1 MSDDEK
7 KVVPE
12 SQDSKQR
19 ASAWVFTLQDDGEF
33 KEEFKEIKE
42 HKLVRYLC
50 YQKEVG
56 ESGNAHYQGYIE
68 LNGRCR
74 LSAMKKLNASAHFEP
89 RRGSR
94 EQAREYCRKEESR
107 VPGTEPIEWG
117 IWNSKGSGARTDLAA
132 LYESVKNGDDFADI
146 QEQHLESYA
155 KYYKFADRART
166 NLKRKIMESR
176 PFQKPTIKTYWGETG
191 CGKTRLVHEAEPDVY
206 TVDCG
211 TSQTLWWDNYDGQ
224 EAILFDDFYGGV
236 KHSILLQ
243 LIDGY
248 KMQLQVK
255 GGYTFKA
262 WTRVYFTSN
271 KHPENWYKDKRGWP
285 ALRRRLETEGS
296 EIIKLGDQGY
306 EYDEGLVQEPVIHVR
321 VDEEEKWDPP
331 TDLNKLYYGI

>member
-1 MSDDEK
+1 MSQDEK

-50 YQKEVG
+50 YQKEIG

-94 EQAREYCRKEESR
+94 EQARDYCRKEESR

-117 IWNSKGSGARTDLAA
+117 TWNNKGSGARTDLAA

-191 CGKTRLVHEAEPDVY
+191 CGKTRLVHESEPDVY

-224 EAILFDDFYGGV
+224 EAILFDDFYGGG
-236 KHSILLQ
+236 KAFNPTSTDRWIQNATASEGRLHLQ
-243 LIDGY
+243 
-248 KMQLQVK
+248 
-255 GGYTFKA
+255 
-262 WTRVYFTSN
+262 
-271 KHPENWYKDKRGWP
+271 
-285 ALRRRLETEGS
+285 
-296 EIIKLGDQGY
+296 
-306 EYDEGLVQEPVIHVR
+306 GL
-321 VDEEEKWDPP
+321 DP
-331 TDLNKLYYGI
+331 GIFYVEQAS